1 MLTGK
6 RISFMGELDY
16 VLDICELPDAAGSE
30 SYQYI
35 HGIKLFSV
43 YNTRGIS
50 RAKTIVD
57 VHHGH
62 SGGT

>member
-30 SYQYI
+30 PYQYI
-35 HGIKLFSV
+35 HGMK
-43 YNTRGIS
+43 NG
-50 RAKTIVD
+50 K
-57 VHHGH
+57 
-62 SGGT
+62 